1 MVWCTAPPRMP
12 SPLVIS
18 STMLGSV
25 GDSRLQRRPL
35 RKQLVRRVG
44 GRPFVDDHNVEG
56 IGGGAYQAGSRSSP
70 ERVDRPGSFC
80 LVPLGQPLVTG
91 CLVRH
96 PIRTGLGRQET
107 DR

>member
-1 MVWCTAPPRMP
+1 
-12 SPLVIS
+12 
-18 STMLGSV
+18 MLGSV
-25 GDSRLQRRPL
+25 GDSCLQRRRL

-44 GRPFVDDHNVEG
+44 SRRPFVDDQGVEG
-56 IGGGAYQAGSRSSP
+56 IGGGAYRAGTRSSP
-70 ERVDRPGSFC
+70 ERVDRRGSFC
-80 LVPLGQPLVTG
+80 LLPLGQPLVTG